1 MLIQIKFNKINKT
14 TRIATIHKLNQIV
27 TFSDSFLVL
36 PTDDYFHRCWCF
48 YEWSA
53 AVFTGQ
59 QIQFHPN
66 KFQNS
71 EESLSF
77 LSELMSSFHDSSN
90 DDKPSKDQFIQKF
103 IAYIETDKN
112 LVWDNLMKVYDE
124 ETIIRY
130 KKKLDT
136 SRVRD
141 WTIDQTC
148 SWLTSIQFYQYQDA
162 FKKHEINGPGLYNLY
177 FEHQNLFQNDGDYQ
191 LVFFYFLHFYPIQ
204 K

>member
-1 MLIQIKFNKINKT
+1 
-14 TRIATIHKLNQIV
+14 V

-59 QIQFHPN
+59 QIQFYPN
-66 KFQNS
+66 KFQSS

-77 LSELMSSFHDSSN
+77 LSGLMSSFHDEN

-103 IAYIETDKN
+103 VAFIESDKN

-136 SRVRD
+136 TQIRN
-141 WTIDQTC
+141 WTIDEVC
-148 SWLTSIQFYQYQDA
+148 SWLISIQFYQYQGI
-162 FKKHEINGPGLYNLY
+162 FREHGINGAVLFNLY
-177 FEHQNLFQNDGDYQ
+177 FEHQNLFQSDEDYQ
-191 LVFFYFLHFYPIQ
+191 KVSFSFLFLCFLFKNQ
-204 K
+204 

>member
-1 MLIQIKFNKINKT
+1 
-14 TRIATIHKLNQIV
+14 V

-36 PTDDYFHRCWCF
+36 PTEDYFHRCWCF

-66 KFQNS
+66 KFQSS

-77 LSELMSSFHDSSN
+77 LSELMSSFHDENN

-103 IAYIETDKN
+103 VAFIENDKN

-124 ETIIRY
+124 ETVIRY

-136 SRVRD
+136 TQVRN
-141 WTIDQTC
+141 WTIDEVC
-148 SWLTSIQFYQYQDA
+148 SWLISIQFFQYQDI
-162 FKKHEINGPGLYNLY
+162 FKQHEINGSSLFNIY
-177 FEHQNLFQNDGDYQ
+177 FEHQNLFQNDEDYQ
-191 LVFFYFLHFYPIQ
+191 LVLFLFFFLISFFFIF
-204 K
+204 KTNLDISFFFFFFFLNL

>member
-1 MLIQIKFNKINKT
+1 M
-14 TRIATIHKLNQIV
+14 NQIV

-59 QIQFHPN
+59 KVQFYPN
-66 KFQNS
+66 KFQSS

-77 LSELMSSFHDSSN
+77 LSELMSSFHDEN

-103 IAYIETDKN
+103 IAFIETDKN

-130 KKKLDT
+130 QKKLDT

-141 WTIDQTC
+141 WSIDEVC
-148 SWLTSIQFYQYQDA
+148 SWLISIQFSQYQDT
-162 FKKHEINGPGLYNLY
+162 FGEHQINGLSLFNLY
-177 FEHQNLFQNDGDYQ
+177 FEHQNLFHDEEDYQ
-191 LVFFYFLHFYPIQ
+191 LVLFSSFFSSFFFFSPMSDL
-204 K
+204 

>member
-1 MLIQIKFNKINKT
+1 M
-14 TRIATIHKLNQIV
+14 NQIV

-36 PTDDYFHRCWCF
+36 PTEDYFHRCWCF

-59 QIQFHPN
+59 KVQFYPN
-66 KFQNS
+66 KFQSS

-77 LSELMSSFHDSSN
+77 LSELMNSFHGEN
-90 DDKPSKDQFIQKF
+90 DEPSKEKFIQKF
-103 IAYIETDKN
+103 VAFIETDKN

-130 KKKLDT
+130 QKKLDT
-136 SRVRD
+136 TQVRD

-148 SWLTSIQFYQYQDA
+148 SWLISIRFSKYQDI
-162 FKKHEINGPGLYNLY
+162 FKKHRINGTSLFDLY
-177 FEHQNLFQNDGDYQ
+177 FEHQNLFQNDEDYQ
-191 LVFFYFLHFYPIQ
+191 KVISLSFLLQ
-204 K
+204 SR

>member
-1 MLIQIKFNKINKT
+1 
-14 TRIATIHKLNQIV
+14 V

-36 PTDDYFHRCWCF
+36 PTEDYFHRCWCF

-59 QIQFHPN
+59 KIQFYPN
-66 KFQNS
+66 KFQTS

-77 LSELMSSFHDSSN
+77 LSKLISSFHDDN
-90 DDKPSKDQFIQKF
+90 DQPSKDQFIQKF
-103 IAYIETDKN
+103 VAFIETDKN

-136 SRVRD
+136 TQVKN
-141 WTIDQTC
+141 WTIDEVC
-148 SWLTSIQFYQYQDA
+148 SWLDSIQFSQHQDV
-162 FKKHEINGPGLYNLY
+162 FREHKINGPALFNLY
-177 FEHQNLFQNDGDYQ
+177 FEHQILFQNEDYYQ
-191 LVFFYFLHFYPIQ
+191 KVLSLSFLFSSFFFLIQ
-204 K
+204 

>member
-1 MLIQIKFNKINKT
+1 
-14 TRIATIHKLNQIV
+14 V

-59 QIQFHPN
+59 KIQFYPN
-66 KFQNS
+66 KFQSS

-77 LSELMSSFHDSSN
+77 LSELMSSFHDEV

-103 IAYIETDKN
+103 IAFIETDKN

-124 ETIIRY
+124 ETIIIY
-130 KKKLDT
+130 KKKLDISQ
-136 SRVRD
+136 SRNWSTDEV
-141 WTIDQTC
+141 C
-148 SWLTSIQFYQYQDA
+148 SWLISIRFSQYQDI
-162 FKKHEINGPGLYNLY
+162 FREYKINGASLLNLY
-177 FEHQNLFQNDGDYQ
+177 FEHQNLFQNDEDYQ
-191 LVFFYFLHFYPIQ
+191 KVFLFFSFFSKKYIEIN